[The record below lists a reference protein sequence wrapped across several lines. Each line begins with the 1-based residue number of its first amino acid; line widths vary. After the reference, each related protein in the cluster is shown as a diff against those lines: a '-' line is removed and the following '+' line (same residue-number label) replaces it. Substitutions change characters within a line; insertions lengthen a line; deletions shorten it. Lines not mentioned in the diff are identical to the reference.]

1 MEELIFH
8 RLSKNSVYREIVGA
22 DYEKNREETNR
33 CCFIEFR
40 GRLDAGIK
48 WKCRVLFKFQMQL
61 DSFTLAVAII
71 RVTEQDG
78 GGILVKIFGINEPRA
93 SRDVT
98 KSLADPTNTVS
109 TSNTIISP
117 FLLPFQHSTFIAAR
131 FTISTNCRFI
141 TVKPIIFILFF
152 FSPTNRQ
159 DRVDRLELR
168 IAERFVNIAFANTW
182 KDGRKEESGRD

>member
-1 MEELIFH
+1 MDNTEEENSIEVEGVCRETTIMVIH
-8 RLSKNSVYREIVGA
+8 RNMYFERYVS
-22 DYEKNREETNR
+22 
-33 CCFIEFR
+33 FR
-40 GRLDAGIK
+40 
-48 WKCRVLFKFQMQL
+48 
-61 DSFTLAVAII
+61 SI

-152 FSPTNRQ
+152 FSPTNR
-159 DRVDRLELR
+159 
-168 IAERFVNIAFANTW
+168 
-182 KDGRKEESGRD
+182 